1 MTSYVVSDFNFNL
14 GETNIS
20 QEYVKLFKPDVPWGI
35 NTTYI
40 YKENSLTEQF
50 ISTNQHLVIENKT
63 LDGNIIFKTQ
73 GTGRTIINDLS
84 INLINGQ
91 PYIGGG
97 SDGGSNGV
105 SLTPNS
111 INSSHI
117 QDGSILGIDICDGTI
132 TTSKIAD
139 NTITSRQLT
148 TSLLDRLVS
157 LERPQVNLIIYN
169 LVNSTANIPYTI
181 YLNDGETNT
190 YYFTAFQEI
199 GIGSSHSVLINIPN
213 PSAQIRILINT
224 NNVTIINQN
233 IYSGATLVDATVDS
247 LSFTL
252 NSGYSNIQVYF
263 EVIPVE
269 VIPVE
274 VIPDPITP

>member
-1 MTSYVVSDFNFNL
+1 MTSYVVSDFSFNL

-40 YKENSLTEQF
+40 YKESSLTEQF

-84 INLINGQ
+84 VNLINGQ
-91 PYIGGG
+91 PYTG
-97 SDGGSNGV
+97 SGTGGGSNGV

-117 QDGSILGIDICDGTI
+117 QDGSLLGIDICDGTI

-148 TSLLDRLVS
+148 TSLLDRLEK

-169 LVNSTANIPYTI
+169 LVNSTANINYSI
-181 YLNDGETNT
+181 ELNDGGN
-190 YYFTAFQEI
+190 YDSYFIAFQEI
-199 GIGSSHSVLINIPN
+199 GIGSSHSILLNLPN
-213 PSAQIRILINT
+213 PSAQIRVLIDT
-224 NNVTIINQN
+224 DNVTIINQN
-233 IYSGATLVDATVDS
+233 IYSGATLVDATEAS

-252 NSGYSNIQVYF
+252 INGSSNIQVYF
-263 EVIPVE
+263 EVIPVPE
-269 VIPVE
+269 
-274 VIPDPITP
+274 TP

>member
-1 MTSYVVSDFNFNL
+1 MTSYVVSDFSFNL

-40 YKENSLTEQF
+40 YKESSLTEQF

-73 GTGRTIINDLS
+73 ETGTGKIIINDLS
-84 INLINGQ
+84 VNLINGQ
-91 PYIGGG
+91 PYTGSGTGGG
-97 SDGGSNGV
+97 S
-105 SLTPNS
+105 LTLNS
-111 INSSHI
+111 VNSSHI
-117 QDGSILGIDICDGTI
+117 QNGSLLGIDICDGTI

-148 TSLLDRLVS
+148 TSLLDRLEK

-181 YLNDGETNT
+181 ELNDGGTMT
-190 YYFTAFQEI
+190 SYFIAFQEI

-213 PSAQIRILINT
+213 PSAQIRVVINT
-224 NNVTIINQN
+224 DNVTIINQN
-233 IYSGATLVDATVDS
+233 IYSGATLVDATLSS

-252 NSGYSNIQVYF
+252 DSGYSNIQVYF
-263 EVIPVE
+263 EVIPVPE
-269 VIPVE
+269 NP
-274 VIPDPITP
+274 

>member
-1 MTSYVVSDFNFNL
+1 MTSYVVSDFSFNL

-40 YKENSLTEQF
+40 YKESSLTEQF

-84 INLINGQ
+84 VNLINGQ

-97 SDGGSNGV
+97 SEGGSNGV

-117 QDGSILGIDICDGTI
+117 QDGSLLGIDICDGTI
-132 TTSKIAD
+132 TTSKIAN
-139 NTITSRQLT
+139 NTITSQQLT

-169 LVNSTANIPYTI
+169 LVDSTANIPYTI
-181 YLNDGETNT
+181 YLNDGQTNT
-190 YYFTAFQEI
+190 SYFTAFKEI
-199 GIGSSHSVLINIPN
+199 GIGSFHSVLLNLSSSSTIIV
-213 PSAQIRILINT
+213 LELDT
-224 NNVTIINQN
+224 DNVTIINQN

-252 NSGYSNIQVYF
+252 INGSSNIQVYF
-263 EVIPVE
+263 EVIPV
-269 VIPVE
+269 PVP
-274 VIPDPITP
+274 VPGTP